1 MSDEMCRASENSGSF
16 LKLGLIFAAAVSL
29 AGCAAADATETAES
43 ALSGTWVGNVTYAI
57 DRASCGGVCDGSLR
71 PIPEEVLYDTW
82 ARQRASI
89 RVIAFEIW
97 QEGVTNWDNPDR
109 WRQLD
114 VQVHARAIGE
124 ATFTTRHIPFDRRLG
139 NNARYAVDLVA
150 LDPIPGVYTPTRVD
164 ECPAATLTPTAG
176 HVDAIVELYFTV
188 NGVEQRPAGPDSTY
202 RVRYQNYRD
211 LYAPC
216 F

>member
-1 MSDEMCRASENSGSF
+1 MSDGTQIPPQKTGSF
-16 LKLGLIFAAAVSL
+16 LKLGLIFAAA
-29 AGCAAADATETAES
+29 AGLGGCTAAAVIGTTEAE
-43 ALSGTWVGNVTYAI
+43 LSEAWVGNVSYAI
-57 DRASCGGVCDGSLR
+57 DRASCGGVCDGALR
-71 PIPEEVLYDTW
+71 PIPGEVLYDTW

-97 QEGVTNWDNPDR
+97 KEGVTDWENPDR
-109 WRQLD
+109 WRQLY
-114 VQVHARAIGE
+114 VQVHARAVGE
-124 ATFTTRHIPFDRRLG
+124 GRFSTRHVPGDRRLG
-139 NNARYAVDLVA
+139 NNVRYTVDLVA
-150 LDPIPGVYTPTRVD
+150 LDPIPGVHTPTRVED
-164 ECPAATLTPTAG
+164 CPAATLTAAAS

-188 NGVEQRPAGPDSTY
+188 NGIERRPAGPDSTY